1 MDQPAIENCSPAG
14 TTMTEL
20 PQLPEG
26 QSLRQVSIQCREQ
39 QGPRLGGAKGD
50 LVAGAQAAGG
60 DPGDEWRLL
69 LEKYGK
75 KRGTKMIKIWW

>member
-1 MDQPAIENCSPAG
+1 VKSQANHQP
-14 TTMTEL
+14 T
-20 PQLPEG
+20 Q
-26 QSLRQVSIQCREQ
+26 LRQVSIQSREE

-75 KRGTKMIKIWW
+75 KRGTKMIKIW

>member
-1 MDQPAIENCSPAG
+1 MVKSCEIPSESSTNQ
-14 TTMTEL
+14 
-20 PQLPEG
+20 
-26 QSLRQVSIQCREQ
+26 LRQVSIQCREQ

-69 LEKYGK
+69 LEK
-75 KRGTKMIKIWW
+75 KMAKNEEPK

>member
-1 MDQPAIENCSPAG
+1 
-14 TTMTEL
+14 
-20 PQLPEG
+20 
-26 QSLRQVSIQCREQ
+26 VSIQCREQ

-75 KRGTKMIKIWW
+75 KRGTKMIKIW

>member
-1 MDQPAIENCSPAG
+1 MKSQANHQP
-14 TTMTEL
+14 T
-20 PQLPEG
+20 Q
-26 QSLRQVSIQCREQ
+26 LRQVSIQSREE

-75 KRGTKMIKIWW
+75 KDAKSEEKIDQTLVINSLC